1 LRARRSRVSS
11 AQTVACDQTRA
22 PCAVGTASLLR
33 SRANGVGSLAL
44 RALSHN
50 AGHHVV
56 WHRSWSAEDG
66 AMVHGLAHRC
76 AGVNPH
82 LGDGNH
88 WDATPQR
95 RELLN
100 F

>member
-1 LRARRSRVSS
+1 VSPAFPRQQRADRGLRPDAR
-11 AQTVACDQTRA
+11 T
-22 PCAVGTASLLR
+22 LR
-33 SRANGVGSLAL
+33 SRHSVLAQVAGNGVGSLAL
-44 RALSHN
+44 RALPHN